1 MKRWRLVILVLAFL
15 LVLQEHVVSQS
26 VNVPL
31 EHWAYDFLKRLEA
44 RGACRSLYLRTLP
57 MSRQQLAAI
66 LAQIE
71 RSDAQKTGMLSRAE
85 RDRFEQLKGE
95 FHEEIAELNLKSQM
109 QYQEIHLW
117 QWSENNARA
126 KVDLDFRQRFDFDKR
141 IAPDTTQ
148 RTSFT
153 TLGGIVRGSL
163 NKDLGF
169 YLHFKNT
176 LIRGQKITAENF
188 NPAHGYPL
196 TISGKNVYQDEATAY
211 IIWRLPWFQLEAGR
225 DRVQWGPGSQGSLMI
240 SAQNPLFDLIKL
252 QASFKQFQFTS
263 FHGWLTSD
271 LGPKYLAAHRLDV
284 QLRPWLYL
292 AAAEAVVYGNREV
305 EFQYLNPL
313 MPYHIAEHHLGD
325 RDNNT
330 MSFECTLFPRRG
342 HKLYGELFIDD
353 FTSAKNPFRYY
364 GNKFAFLVGH
374 HWANPFR
381 LRNVDARIEYARIE
395 PYVYTHDDS
404 INVYENYNRILGHWL
419 GPNADQLYFEI
430 GFQPHRDLKT
440 SLLVDRVRH
449 GEGDVHT
456 PYAEDNGTRKKFL
469 SGVVETRWRLGFAVT
484 DQILRDWFLTLHY
497 YYSQLDNRNRIPGQ
511 DGHDYHLLFQL
522 SANW

>member
-1 MKRWRLVILVLAFL
+1 MRFVIFILAFFL
-15 LVLQEHVVSQS
+15 IMGESSYSQS

-31 EHWAYDFLKRLEA
+31 QHWAYDFLKRLEA
-44 RGACRSLYLRTLP
+44 RGVCRSLHLRTLP
-57 MSRQQLAAI
+57 MSRKQLAEI

-71 RSDAQKTGMLSRAE
+71 RIQSNENGTLSRAE
-85 RDRFEQLKGE
+85 RDLLEQLKGE
-95 FHEEIAELNLKSQM
+95 FHEEIAELNLKSQS
-109 QYQEIHLW
+109 QYREIHLW
-117 QWSENNARA
+117 QWSENNASA
-126 KVDLDFRQRFDFDKR
+126 KFDIDFRQRFDFDKS
-141 IAPDTTQ
+141 ITPDTTQ
-148 RTSFT
+148 RSSFT
-153 TLGGIVRGSL
+153 TLGAIVRGSL

-176 LIRGQKITAENF
+176 LIRGQKIKSENF
-188 NPAHGYPL
+188 NPAYGYPL

-211 IIWRLPWFQLEAGR
+211 VVWKLPWFQLQAGR
-225 DRVQWGPGSQGSLMI
+225 DQVQWGPGSQGSLMI

-252 QASFKQFQFTS
+252 QAAFKTFQFTS
-263 FHGWLTSD
+263 FHGWLTSHV
-271 LGPKYLAAHRLDV
+271 GRKYLAAHRLDI
-284 QLRPWLYL
+284 QLRPWWYV

-374 HWANPFR
+374 YWANPFR
-381 LRNVDARIEYARIE
+381 IRNVDLRIEYARVE

-404 INVYENYNRILGHWL
+404 INVYENYNRIIGHWL

-430 GFQPHRDLKT
+430 GFQPHRDLKA
-440 SLLVDRVRH
+440 SLLLDRVRH
-449 GEGDVHT
+449 GEGDVRT
-456 PYAEDNGTRKKFL
+456 PYSEDKGTRKQFL
-469 SGVVETRWRLGFAVT
+469 SGIVETRWRLGFSIT
-484 DQILRDWFLTLHY
+484 DQILRDWFLTLQYH
-497 YYSQLDNRNRIPGQ
+497 YSQLDNRNRILGQ
-511 DGHDYHLLFQL
+511 DGHDYHLIFQL